1 MKKLLFIALFA
12 LAASA
17 NAQIAVVKMKTLVTG
32 GIDSAI
38 VTNAGTSTLVYALS
52 SKRAGSIQVNFVKVS
67 GTVGGTV
74 ILLGSNDGVNYFAL
88 TDATST
94 PTITTYTATDAGTF
108 ATPIVTK
115 WFLKD
120 HEVKYYKLSWAG
132 TGTMV
137 GYMKAWIEAY

>member
-1 MKKLLFIALFA
+1 MRNIFLIVS
-12 LAASA
+12 LAFVATA
-17 NAQIAVVKMKTLVTG
+17 NAQIQVVKMRTAANV
-32 GIDSAI
+32 DSAI
-38 VTNAGTSTLVYALS
+38 VTNTGTSTLVYALA
-52 SKRAGSIQVNFVKVS
+52 SKRAGSIQANFVKVS

-74 ILLGSNDGVNYFAL
+74 TLLGSNDGVNYFAL
-88 TDATST
+88 TDATSA

-108 ATPIVTK
+108 GTPIVTR

-137 GYMKAWIEAY
+137 GYMKAFLEAY